1 MPLAIYSNSE
11 ARQKIMATNSFLPP
25 FEVIDHTADWA
36 LKVRGQDMAELL
48 ANAALGMATL
58 LVDDVNDVPQT
69 EIRRLE
75 LSAFDAETLLVDWLT
90 ELAYWAE
97 ESQLVFHKFSFSEA
111 SNTHL
116 KVTACGGVASEL
128 QKHIKAVTYHEL
140 EIIQMDQ
147 GLSATVV
154 FDV

>member
-1 MPLAIYSNSE
+1 
-11 ARQKIMATNSFLPP
+11 MATNSFTPP

-36 LKVRGQDMAELL
+36 LRVHGQDWVELL

-58 LVDDVNDVPQT
+58 LVDDVNKVSQN
-69 EIRRLE
+69 EVRRLE
-75 LSAFDAETLLVDWLT
+75 LDAFDAETLLVDWLT

-97 ESQLVFHKFSFSEA
+97 ESQLVFHKYSFSEV
-111 SNTHL
+111 SETHL
-116 KVTACGGVASEL
+116 KVTARGGVASEL

-140 EIIQMDQ
+140 EIEQTDE

>member
-1 MPLAIYSNSE
+1 MT
-11 ARQKIMATNSFLPP
+11 TNSFTPP

-36 LKVRGQDMAELL
+36 LRVHGQDMVGLL

-58 LVDDVNDVPQT
+58 LVEDLNEVPLN
-69 EIRRLE
+69 EVRHLK
-75 LSAFDAETLLVDWLT
+75 LDAFDAETLLVDWLT

-97 ESQLVFHKFSFSEA
+97 ESQLVFRKYSFSEV
-111 SNTHL
+111 SETHL
-116 KVTACGGVASEL
+116 RVTAWGGVASEL

-140 EIIQMDQ
+140 EIKQTDQ

>member
-1 MPLAIYSNSE
+1 
-11 ARQKIMATNSFLPP
+11 MATNSLTPP

-36 LKVRGQDMAELL
+36 LRVHGQDMVELL

-58 LVDDVNDVPQT
+58 LVGDLNKVAQNEV
-69 EIRRLE
+69 RRLE
-75 LSAFDAETLLVDWLT
+75 LDAFDAETLLVDWLA

-97 ESQLVFHKFSFSEA
+97 ESQLVFHKYSFSDVSE
-111 SNTHL
+111 THL
-116 KVTACGGVASEL
+116 KVTAWGGVANEL

-140 EIIQMDQ
+140 EIKQTDQ
-147 GLSATVV
+147 GLSTTIV